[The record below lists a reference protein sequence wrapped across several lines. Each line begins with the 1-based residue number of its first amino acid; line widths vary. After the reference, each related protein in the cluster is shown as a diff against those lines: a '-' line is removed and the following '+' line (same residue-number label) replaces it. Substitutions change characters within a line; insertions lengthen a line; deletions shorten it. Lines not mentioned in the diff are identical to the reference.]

1 MTKMTPDRVRPIVS
15 CILLCILLTVV
26 ITGNAAAETRE
37 ADIGDDI
44 PLSGTAIGA
53 DRVYLFMTG
62 PGVPSDGSR
71 MDSSI
76 SPVITG
82 EPDTFTQV
90 DVSLDRWNYTWR
102 TGRVSGGLAAGKYT
116 VYAATMPVARDALSG
131 VPYSSI
137 DIILSRPVTSGRIVV
152 RSTPSGAQVSLNG
165 RYAGDTPLDLPDLI
179 PGTYRILIE
188 SHGYLPDDKTIDL
201 AAGDTVR
208 VDVVLLSAETPATAE
223 TSPAE
228 TTIPDTTAP
237 GTPTAVPISP
247 AAPLCGILLTAML
260 MIVKNGR

>member
-1 MTKMTPDRVRPIVS
+1 MSRT
-15 CILLCILLTVV
+15 LLCILLAAVV
-26 ITGNAAAETRE
+26 TGHAAAETRE
-37 ADIGDDI
+37 AAIGDDV

-90 DVSLDRWNYTWR
+90 DVSSDRWNYTWR
-102 TGRVSGGLAAGKYT
+102 TGRVSGGLAAGEYT
-116 VYAATMPVARDALSG
+116 MYAATMPVARNALSG

-137 DIILSRPVTSGRIVV
+137 DLILSRPVTTGRIVV
-152 RSTPSGAQVSLNG
+152 RSTPPGAQVLVND
-165 RYAGDTPLDLPDLI
+165 RYTGDTPLDLPDLV

-188 SHGYLPDDKTIDL
+188 SRGYLPAEKTVDL
-201 AAGDTVR
+201 AAGDSEKI
-208 VDVVLLSAETPATAE
+208 DVVLQPSSMPTTPEPSPVPTAI
-223 TSPAE
+223 PE
-228 TTIPDTTAP
+228 TTVTGTA
-237 GTPTAVPISP
+237 TAVPLSL
-247 AAPLCGILLTAML
+247 AGSLCVILIAAML
-260 MIVKNGR
+260 IIRRAGR